1 MSDFGMFLYNVH
13 PQPANLSITEV
24 NHSILTASL
33 LFPQRHSSHFKM
45 LLSTFLFG
53 GLALAYPSVNVQ
65 THAKRHDDV
74 IAFGENGRVEVFQ
87 RDYYNELTKNLT
99 RGPPADTYPELT
111 HDANGIKSVNQLLAE
126 KESIRKRDALTP
138 SPTVPTKAGPQER
151 DVEKRGCTSYSLV
164 VDHVTKFLQWD
175 VPMSR
180 VIHAAAAQS
189 TVILTDGFQLAD
201 SLSIAQAAAFELV
214 PDFFTSTTTITYSR
228 TWTTTTTLAYS
239 FPVPVGN
246 WGLVV
251 SNPQTQRNSGEVY
264 QGCIGN
270 MKMISTY
277 SGDSYQDHTYGGLSW
292 VTGTITACV
301 ATKYPIPKCIGSG
314 FNE

>member
-1 MSDFGMFLYNVH
+1 
-13 PQPANLSITEV
+13 
-24 NHSILTASL
+24 
-33 LFPQRHSSHFKM
+33 M

-53 GLALAYPSVNVQ
+53 GLALALPSVNVQ

-74 IAFGENGRVEVFQ
+74 IAFGANGRVEVFQ

-99 RGPPADTYPELT
+99 RGPPAFAYPELT
-111 HDANGIKSVNQLLAE
+111 HDENGIKSKEQLLAE
-126 KESIRKRDALTP
+126 KKAIEKRGTLIP
-138 SPTVPTKAGPQER
+138 SPTVPTKAGPQKRE
-151 DVEKRGCTSYSLV
+151 DLEKRACKSYTLA

-189 TVILTDGFQLAD
+189 TVILTDGFQLSN
-201 SLSIAQAAAFELV
+201 SLSISQSFAFEFV
-214 PDFFTSTTTITYSR
+214 PDFFTSTTTIEYSR

-239 FPVPVGN
+239 FPVPLGE

-251 SNPQTQRNSGEVY
+251 SNPQTQRNYGEVY
-264 QGCIGN
+264 QGCIGA
-270 MKMISTY
+270 MKQISTY
-277 SGDSYQDHTYGGLSW
+277 TGDSYSDHTYGGLSW
-292 VTGTITACV
+292 VTGTITACT
-301 ATKYPIPKCIGSG
+301 AKQYPIPKCIGSG